1 MVILRLTYQ
10 GNSDIFGLMQSGP
23 APSISQD
30 ESLAMSVL
38 QFKSQLTKGFHYG
51 ESGFD
56 HWSNS
61 GQIEGLRFGCYRIE
75 EC

>member
-10 GNSDIFGLMQSGP
+10 GNSDIFELVQSGP

-30 ESLAMSVL
+30 ESWARFALRFESRL
-38 QFKSQLTKGFHYG
+38 IKGSHYG

-56 HWSNS
+56 HWFSSEQNVALRFRYYH
-61 GQIEGLRFGCYRIE
+61 IEGC
-75 EC
+75 